1 MVHNTGVRKNHYLNT
16 FKKLKQDEAYV
27 ETSKI

>member
-1 MVHNTGVRKNHYLNT
+1 MVYITDIRKNHYLNT
-16 FKKLKQDEAYV
+16 FKKLKWDEAYV